1 MTLKENRERF
11 IEREGLKVC
20 SNFTVENFNCFNCIE
35 NGTWEYCNNYK
46 KREKVAPQEQSE
58 DKAKAL
64 QEMKNYDNLVEE
76 EERLRNLEAI
86 KKHQEKVKQQ
96 KEAKKQLSPEQIAER
111 KKRHNIRSK
120 AYYLRNKEKRIAY
133 QRERFKNLSPEE
145 KRKLLDR
152 QNERMRNKRR
162 EIKNKTEDV
171 NAKII
176 GKINS

>member
-1 MTLKENRERF
+1 M
-11 IEREGLKVC
+11 
-20 SNFTVENFNCFNCIE
+20 
-35 NGTWEYCNNYK
+35 K
-46 KREKVAPQEQSE
+46 K
-58 DKAKAL
+58 
-64 QEMKNYDNLVEE
+64 
-76 EERLRNLEAI
+76 
-86 KKHQEKVKQQ
+86 EKVKQQ

>member
-46 KREKVAPQEQSE
+46 KREKVAPQGQSE

-76 EERLRNLEAI
+76 EERLRNRTGWSLRVSLLP
-86 KKHQEKVKQQ
+86 EKPGAVC
-96 KEAKKQLSPEQIAER
+96 R
-111 KKRHNIRSK
+111 NIRLQTK
-120 AYYLRNKEKRIAY
+120 W
-133 QRERFKNLSPEE
+133 
-145 KRKLLDR
+145 
-152 QNERMRNKRR
+152 
-162 EIKNKTEDV
+162 
-171 NAKII
+171 
-176 GKINS
+176 